1 MYRPMILFCV
11 AGLVWMSLIGSSQAA
26 NVTIYTKNFA
36 PFSLNGEGYSIDYM
50 KEVLGDIYGTSGLVV
65 DTVVLANNDAIFA
78 AVLNHSATTTNFAAG
93 TAGISITGARE
104 ALVDFLPPFFQSG
117 MQVLVH
123 SSTNFDDVVSRVVRN
138 VFIAFGF
145 LLLGIAVFIY
155 TFAPLAWF
163 FELGFSG
170 DEIPIFIDWNSRKTK
185 RPKWKRVGIEIFNA
199 FRWTGLTLMGVDT
212 GYPESVGAQWI
223 HSFLKIMRIVI
234 FMVGTA
240 AFGTVMQVSTQTTHI
255 NGYNDLG
262 GQVVCTVHGTTP
274 QQFITQN
281 NVGFQIVTS
290 PDLDSMFDNF
300 WGGVCSAVV
309 YDFPA
314 LQNAIVEREQN
325 HGNSNAVIVGP
336 VFNKESYGIAV
347 SPSLPG
353 ALEETLKQAVINLN
367 NDHDRIAILTNKWF
381 SKIEGTTGDNEIKVP
396 VALIV
401 VPCVL
406 GIGILIVAVSWLYR
420 NYEEKDEN
428 YEFRRREKNDN
439 NYKDDLE
446 ELLQEEADNETIYRG
461 DDWLLDKVVV
471 PKVIRTLRVVYS
483 MFLTLVENR
492 KDEVEEVESR
502 HLPKR
507 VGTMAKA
514 LHDAG
519 LGRQETAIMEEDQ
532 KARTQL
538 DYEVEMPRM

>member
-1 MYRPMILFCV
+1 
-11 AGLVWMSLIGSSQAA
+11 
-26 NVTIYTKNFA
+26 
-36 PFSLNGEGYSIDYM
+36 
-50 KEVLGDIYGTSGLVV
+50 
-65 DTVVLANNDAIFA
+65 
-78 AVLNHSATTTNFAAG
+78 
-93 TAGISITGARE
+93 
-104 ALVDFLPPFFQSG
+104 
-117 MQVLVH
+117 
-123 SSTNFDDVVSRVVRN
+123 VSRVIRN
-138 VFIAFGF
+138 VFIALGL
-145 LLLGIAVFIY
+145 LLLGIVVIIY
-155 TFAPLAWF
+155 TLAPLAWF

-185 RPKWKRVGIEIFNA
+185 RPKWQRIGIEIFNA
-199 FRWTGLTLMGVDT
+199 FRWTGLTLMGVKT
-212 GYPESVGAQWI
+212 GYPESFGAQTI
-223 HSFLKIMRIVI
+223 HSLLKLIGVVI
-234 FMVGTA
+234 FMIGIGA
-240 AFGTVMQVSTQTTHI
+240 MSAVMQVSTETTHI
-255 NGYNDLG
+255 NSYNDLK
-262 GQVVCTVHGTTP
+262 GQVVCTVSGTTP

-290 PDLDSMFDNF
+290 PDLDTMFDKF
-300 WGGVCSAVV
+300 WGGVCGAVV

-325 HGNSNAVIVGP
+325 HGDANGVIVGP

-353 ALEETLKQAVINLN
+353 ALEETLKQSVINLN

-381 SKIEGTTGDNEIKVP
+381 SEIEGTTGDDEIKIP

-406 GIGILIVAVSWLYR
+406 GIGILIGAISWLYR

-446 ELLQEEADNETIYRG
+446 ELLMEEADNETIYKD

-492 KDEVEEVESR
+492 KDDVAEIENR

-514 LHDAG
+514 LHEAG

-532 KARTQL
+532 KARHQL
-538 DYEVEMPRM
+538 DIEVELPRI